1 MSNKGL
7 HKDIEN
13 WAVLLGGGMSL
24 LVICNIV
31 LLVVV
36 CLLISGC
43 GTSRK
48 VERTQER
55 QMRAE
60 IGMVEDE
67 ILSLRSSDFVDW
79 TGQAGNDGEKISP
92 RTSFGR
98 NDNKGMPGQA
108 GHDGRGDNAVRDTT
122 LVTSDE
128 GPIIM
133 NAVRDEDGNMVATDV
148 LEAASVTA
156 RFRNVAER
164 GGKVNIEFAVTVPQD
179 MMDPQWQLR
188 FYPRMN
194 VLEDTLGLDPI
205 LITGQEY
212 RNEQMRGYRRYEKF
226 LQSIVTDS
234 MEFVNMRLLE
244 IFIERNISALY
255 AFRTDSTF
263 VSDAEFASAFGV
275 TEQDAIEHYTDKL
288 ARSANERRKA
298 RKEERFRHYVKVP
311 IEQGFRLDT
320 VIREI
325 NGDFRYVYSHTL
337 ASRPRL
343 RKVDVVLSGAIYKE
357 DVKIYDIPECEPLTY
372 YISSLSAFVD
382 GTERYMTKVIE
393 RKVSANTACYVEF
406 EHDRYEVDESLGYN
420 RDEIGRIKDNL
431 AALIDHDEFEMD
443 SIVVTASSSPEG
455 TVAYNTRLTQRRSE
469 AVAEYFRRFI
479 DEYRDSMKADEG
491 FVVDMTED
499 PRSEPGMTGEE
510 YPETPVRRSFAYAQD
525 DNGDAQDDSKKDRDG
540 YRIQFIARNDAE
552 NWRMLDV
559 LVAEDTVM
567 GYEDK
572 IAYIN
577 ACELDDLDRREEVLQ
592 KLGCYR
598 HLREKVY
605 PRLRTV
611 KFNFYL
617 HRKDMQKDTVHTT
630 VIDSTYMAGVQAIRD
645 RDYETAVTLLRPY
658 QDYNSAVAFCALDYN
673 ASALAILE
681 RLPKTDKVN
690 YMLAIVYSRL
700 DETEKAVRCYE
711 EACRL
716 NPGFVHRGNLDPEV
730 MMLKDFSTP
739 FGRSK

>member
-1 MSNKGL
+1 MSGKGL

-36 CLLISGC
+36 CLVISGC

-48 VERTQER
+48 VERMQER

-79 TGQAGNDGEKISP
+79 TGRAGNDGEKISP

-122 LVTSDE
+122 LVTSSE

-148 LEAASVTA
+148 IEAASVTA

-164 GGKVNIEFAVTVPQD
+164 GGKVNIEFMVTVPKD

-188 FYPRMN
+188 FYPRMY

-244 IFIERNISALY
+244 IFIERNIPALY

-275 TEQDAIEHYTDKL
+275 TEQQAVEHYTNKL
-288 ARSANERRKA
+288 AKSANECRKA
-298 RKEERFRHYVKVP
+298 RKEERFRQYVKVP

-320 VIREI
+320 VMLEI
-325 NGDFRYVYSHTL
+325 NGDFRYMYSHTL

-343 RKVDVVLSGAIYKE
+343 RKVDVVLSGEIYQE
-357 DVKIYDIPECEPLTY
+357 DVKIYDIPECEPLNY

-420 RDEIGRIKDNL
+420 RDEIGRIKKNL
-431 AALIDHDEFEMD
+431 SALIDNDEFEMD

-479 DEYRDSMKADEG
+479 DEYRDSVRVNEG
-491 FVVDMTED
+491 FVVDMAGD
-499 PRSEPGMTGEE
+499 PRSEPGMTDESGI
-510 YPETPVRRSFAYAQD
+510 R
-525 DNGDAQDDSKKDRDG
+525 
-540 YRIQFIARNDAE
+540 FIARNDAE
-552 NWRMLDV
+552 NWRMLDA
-559 LVAEDTVM
+559 LVAEDNSLSFD
-567 GYEDK
+567 DK

-577 ACELDDLDRREEVLQ
+577 ACELDDLDQREEVLQ

-598 HLREKVY
+598 HLCEKVY

-611 KFNFYL
+611 KFDFYL

-658 QDYNSAVAFCALDYN
+658 QDYNAAVAFCALDYN

-681 RLPKTDKVN
+681 RLHRTDQVN

-700 DETEKAVRCYE
+700 GEIEKAVRCYE
-711 EACRL
+711 EACRQ
-716 NPGFVHRGNLDPEV
+716 NPGFVHRGNLDPEISRLSV
-730 MMLKDFSTP
+730 F
-739 FGRSK
+739 R

>member
-13 WAVLLGGGMSL
+13 WAVLLGGGVSL

-48 VERTQER
+48 VERMQER

-60 IGMVEDE
+60 IGMVEE
-67 ILSLRSSDFVDW
+67 
-79 TGQAGNDGEKISP
+79 
-92 RTSFGR
+92 
-98 NDNKGMPGQA
+98 MPDRV
-108 GHDGRGDNAVRDTT
+108 GHDGGVPVGAGDDGRDTT
-122 LVTSDE
+122 VVME
-128 GPIIM
+128 GGGPIIM

-148 LEAASVTA
+148 IEAASITA

-188 FYPRMN
+188 FYPQMY
-194 VLEDTLGLDPI
+194 VLEDTVGLDPV

-226 LQSIVTDS
+226 LRSIVTDS

-244 IFIERNISALY
+244 IFIERNIPALY

-275 TEQDAIEHYTDKL
+275 TEQQAVEHYTNKL
-288 ARSANERRKA
+288 AKSANERRKA

-325 NGDFRYVYSHTL
+325 NGDFRYVYPHTL

-420 RDEIGRIKDNL
+420 RDEIGRIKKNLSALMDN
-431 AALIDHDEFEMD
+431 DEFEMD

-479 DEYRDSMKADEG
+479 DEYRDSVKADEG
-491 FVVDMTED
+491 FVVDMTGD

-510 YPETPVRRSFAYAQD
+510 YPETPVRRSVAYAQD
-525 DNGDAQDDSKKDRDG
+525 DSKEDRYG
-540 YRIQFIARNDAE
+540 YQIPFIARNDAE
-552 NWRMLDV
+552 NWRMLDA
-559 LVAEDTVM
+559 LVAEDNSLSFD
-567 GYEDK
+567 DK
-572 IAYIN
+572 IAYID
-577 ACELDDLDRREEVLQ
+577 ACEIEDLDTREEVLQ
-592 KLGCYR
+592 NLGCYR

-611 KFNFYL
+611 RFDFYL
-617 HRKDMQKDTVHTT
+617 HRKDMLKDTVHTT
-630 VIDSTYMAGVQAIRD
+630 VIDSTYMAGVQAVRD

-700 DETEKAVRCYE
+700 GETEKAVRCYE
-711 EACRL
+711 EACRM
-716 NPGFVHRGNLDPEV
+716 NPGFVHRGNLDPEISR
-730 MMLKDFSTP
+730 LGDSRS
-739 FGRSK
+739 GRE

>member
-1 MSNKGL
+1 MSDKGL

-13 WAVLLGGGMSL
+13 WAVLLGGGVSL

-48 VERTQER
+48 MERMQER

-60 IGMVEDE
+60 IGMVEEMPD
-67 ILSLRSSDFVDW
+67 RV
-79 TGQAGNDGEKISP
+79 GHDGEKISP

-188 FYPRMN
+188 FYPRMY
-194 VLEDTLGLDPI
+194 VLEDTLGLDPV

-226 LQSIVTDS
+226 LRSIVTDS

-244 IFIERNISALY
+244 IFIERNIPALY

-275 TEQDAIEHYTDKL
+275 TEQQAIEHYTNRL
-288 ARSANERRKA
+288 AKSANERKKA
-298 RKEERFRHYVKVP
+298 RKEERFRQYVKVP
-311 IEQGFRLDT
+311 IEQGFWLDT
-320 VIREI
+320 VMREI
-325 NGDFRYVYSHTL
+325 NGDFRYVYSYTL

-343 RKVDVVLSGAIYKE
+343 RKVDVVLSGEIYQE

-393 RKVSANTACYVEF
+393 RKVSANTACYVGF

-420 RDEIGRIKDNL
+420 RDEIGRIKKNL
-431 AALIDHDEFEMD
+431 SALIDNDEFEMD

-469 AVAEYFRRFI
+469 AVAEYFRRYI
-479 DEYRDSMKADEG
+479 DEYRDSVKADEG
-491 FVVDMTED
+491 FAVDI
-499 PRSEPGMTGEE
+499 TGEE
-510 YPETPVRRSFAYAQD
+510 YPETPVRRSFAY
-525 DNGDAQDDSKKDRDG
+525 AQDDSKKDRDG

-559 LVAEDTVM
+559 LVAEDTAM
-567 GYEDK
+567 SYEDK

-577 ACELDDLDRREEVLQ
+577 ACELDDLDEREEVLQ
-592 KLGCYR
+592 NLGCYR

-611 KFNFYL
+611 KFDFYL

-658 QDYNSAVAFCALDYN
+658 QDYNAAVAFCALDYN

-681 RLPKTDKVN
+681 RLHRTDQVN

-700 DETEKAVRCYE
+700 GEIEKAVRCYE
-711 EACRL
+711 EACRQ
-716 NPGFVHRGNLDPEV
+716 NPGFVHRGNLDPEISRLSV
-730 MMLKDFSTP
+730 F
-739 FGRSK
+739 R

>member
-48 VERTQER
+48 VERIQER

-60 IGMVEDE
+60 IGMVEE
-67 ILSLRSSDFVDW
+67 
-79 TGQAGNDGEKISP
+79 
-92 RTSFGR
+92 
-98 NDNKGMPGQA
+98 MPDRV
-108 GHDGRGDNAVRDTT
+108 GHDGEVPVGAGDDGRDTT
-122 LVTSDE
+122 VVME
-128 GPIIM
+128 GGGPIIM

-188 FYPRMN
+188 FYPQMY

-234 MEFVNMRLLE
+234 MEFVNMKLLE
-244 IFIERNISALY
+244 IFIERNIPALY
-255 AFRTDSTF
+255 AFKTDSTF

-275 TEQDAIEHYTDKL
+275 TEQQAIEHYTNRL
-288 ARSANERRKA
+288 AKSANERRKA
-298 RKEERFRHYVKVP
+298 RKEERFRQYVKVP

-320 VIREI
+320 VMREI

-420 RDEIGRIKDNL
+420 RDEIGRIKKNL
-431 AALIDHDEFEMD
+431 SALIDNDEFEMD

-479 DEYRDSMKADEG
+479 DEYRDSVRVDEG
-491 FVVDMTED
+491 FVVDMTGD
-499 PRSEPGMTGEE
+499 PRSVPGMTGEE

-525 DNGDAQDDSKKDRDG
+525 DNRE
-540 YRIQFIARNDAE
+540 RIQFIARNDAE

-567 GYEDK
+567 SYEDK

-577 ACELDDLDRREEVLQ
+577 ACELDDLDQREEVLQ

-611 KFNFYL
+611 KFDFYL

-658 QDYNSAVAFCALDYN
+658 QDYNAAVAFCALDYN

-681 RLPKTDKVN
+681 RLHRTDQVN

-700 DETEKAVRCYE
+700 GEIEKAVRCYE
-711 EACRL
+711 EACRQNL
-716 NPGFVHRGNLDPEV
+716 GFVHRGNLDPEISRLSV
-730 MMLKDFSTP
+730 F
-739 FGRSK
+739 R

>member
-1 MSNKGL
+1 MKSSNT

-13 WAVLLGGGMSL
+13 WAVLLGGGVSL
-24 LVICNIV
+24 LVICNVV

-48 VERTQER
+48 VERMQER

-60 IGMVEDE
+60 IGMVEEMPD
-67 ILSLRSSDFVDW
+67 RV
-79 TGQAGNDGEKISP
+79 GNDGEEISP

-108 GHDGRGDNAVRDTT
+108 GHDGRGDNAVRDTA

-188 FYPRMN
+188 FYPRMY

-244 IFIERNISALY
+244 IFIERNIPALY

-275 TEQDAIEHYTDKL
+275 TEQQAIEHYTNRL
-288 ARSANERRKA
+288 AKSANERRKA
-298 RKEERFRHYVKVP
+298 RKEERFRQYVKVP

-320 VIREI
+320 VMREI

-343 RKVDVVLSGAIYKE
+343 RKVDVVLSGEIYQE
-357 DVKIYDIPECEPLTY
+357 DVKIYDIPKCEPLTY

-382 GTERYMTKVIE
+382 RTERYMTKVIE

-420 RDEIGRIKDNL
+420 RDEIGRIKKNL
-431 AALIDHDEFEMD
+431 SALIDNDEFEMD

-479 DEYRDSMKADEG
+479 DEYRDSVKVDEG
-491 FVVDMTED
+491 FVVDMTGD
-499 PRSEPGMTGEE
+499 PRSEPGMTGEGI
-510 YPETPVRRSFAYAQD
+510 R
-525 DNGDAQDDSKKDRDG
+525 
-540 YRIQFIARNDAE
+540 FIARNDAE

-567 GYEDK
+567 SYEDK

-577 ACELDDLDRREEVLQ
+577 ACELDDLDQREEVLQ

-617 HRKDMQKDTVHTT
+617 HRKDMLKDTVHTT

-658 QDYNSAVAFCALDYN
+658 QDYNAAVAFCALDYN

-681 RLPKTDKVN
+681 RLHRTDQVN

-700 DETEKAVRCYE
+700 GEIEKAVRCYE
-711 EACRL
+711 EACRQ
-716 NPGFVHRGNLDPEV
+716 NPGFVHRGNLDPEISRLSV
-730 MMLKDFSTP
+730 F
-739 FGRSK
+739 R

>member
-7 HKDIEN
+7 HRDIEN
-13 WAVLLGGGMSL
+13 WAVLLGGGVSL
-24 LVICNIV
+24 LVICNVV

-48 VERTQER
+48 VERMQQR
-55 QMRAE
+55 LMRAE

-67 ILSLRSSDFVDW
+67 IAGR
-79 TGQAGNDGEKISP
+79 AGNDGRSP
-92 RTSFGR
+92 VG
-98 NDNKGMPGQA
+98 A
-108 GHDGRGDNAVRDTT
+108 GDDGRDTT
-122 LVTSDE
+122 VVME
-128 GPIIM
+128 GGGPIIM

-188 FYPRMN
+188 FYPQMY
-194 VLEDTLGLDPI
+194 VLEDTVGLDPI

-226 LQSIVTDS
+226 LRSIVTDS
-234 MEFVNMRLLE
+234 MEFVNLRLLE
-244 IFIERNISALY
+244 IFIERNIPALY

-275 TEQDAIEHYTDKL
+275 TEQQAVEHYTNKL
-288 ARSANERRKA
+288 AKSANERRKA

-311 IEQGFRLDT
+311 LEQGFRLDT

-420 RDEIGRIKDNL
+420 RDEIGMIKKNL
-431 AALIDHDEFEMD
+431 SALIDNDEFEMD

-469 AVAEYFRRFI
+469 AVAEYFRMFI
-479 DEYRDSMKADEG
+479 DEYRDSVKADEG
-491 FVVDMTED
+491 FAVDMTGD

-510 YPETPVRRSFAYAQD
+510 YPETPVRRSFAY
-525 DNGDAQDDSKKDRDG
+525 AQDDSKKDRDG

-567 GYEDK
+567 SYEDK

-577 ACELDDLDRREEVLQ
+577 ACELDDLDEREEVLQ

-658 QDYNSAVAFCALDYN
+658 QDYNAAVAFCALDYN

-681 RLPKTDKVN
+681 RLHRTDQVN

-700 DETEKAVRCYE
+700 GETEKAVICYE
-711 EACRL
+711 EACRQ
-716 NPGFVHRGNLDPEV
+716 NPGFVHRGNLDPEISRLSV
-730 MMLKDFSTP
+730 F
-739 FGRSK
+739 R

>member
-1 MSNKGL
+1 MSDKGL

-24 LVICNIV
+24 LVICNVV

-48 VERTQER
+48 VERMQER
-55 QMRAE
+55 QMKAE
-60 IGMVEDE
+60 IGMVE
-67 ILSLRSSDFVDW
+67 
-79 TGQAGNDGEKISP
+79 
-92 RTSFGR
+92 
-98 NDNKGMPGQA
+98 MPGQA

-122 LVTSDE
+122 LDTSDE

-133 NAVRDEDGNMVATDV
+133 NAVRDEDGNMVVTDV

-188 FYPRMN
+188 FYPRMY

-244 IFIERNISALY
+244 IFIERNIPALY

-275 TEQDAIEHYTDKL
+275 TEQQAIEHYTNRL
-288 ARSANERRKA
+288 AKSANERRKA
-298 RKEERFRHYVKVP
+298 RKEERFRQYVKVP

-320 VIREI
+320 VMREI

-343 RKVDVVLSGAIYKE
+343 RKVDVVLSGAIYQE

-382 GTERYMTKVIE
+382 GTERYITKVI
-393 RKVSANTACYVEF
+393 R
-406 EHDRYEVDESLGYN
+406 HL
-420 RDEIGRIKDNL
+420 L
-431 AALIDHDEFEMD
+431 
-443 SIVVTASSSPEG
+443 SITF
-455 TVAYNTRLTQRRSE
+455 YHICQ
-469 AVAEYFRRFI
+469 
-479 DEYRDSMKADEG
+479 M
-491 FVVDMTED
+491 FV
-499 PRSEPGMTGEE
+499 
-510 YPETPVRRSFAYAQD
+510 
-525 DNGDAQDDSKKDRDG
+525 
-540 YRIQFIARNDAE
+540 RIQY
-552 NWRMLDV
+552 LSV
-559 LVAEDTVM
+559 LLCSRSQLWGQGIGEDS
-567 GYEDK
+567 
-572 IAYIN
+572 
-577 ACELDDLDRREEVLQ
+577 C
-592 KLGCYR
+592 
-598 HLREKVY
+598 
-605 PRLRTV
+605 
-611 KFNFYL
+611 
-617 HRKDMQKDTVHTT
+617 
-630 VIDSTYMAGVQAIRD
+630 STS
-645 RDYETAVTLLRPY
+645 L
-658 QDYNSAVAFCALDYN
+658 
-673 ASALAILE
+673 
-681 RLPKTDKVN
+681 
-690 YMLAIVYSRL
+690 
-700 DETEKAVRCYE
+700 
-711 EACRL
+711 
-716 NPGFVHRGNLDPEV
+716 
-730 MMLKDFSTP
+730 
-739 FGRSK
+739 

>member
-13 WAVLLGGGMSL
+13 WAVLLGGGVSL

-48 VERTQER
+48 VERMQER

-60 IGMVEDE
+60 IGMVEE
-67 ILSLRSSDFVDW
+67 
-79 TGQAGNDGEKISP
+79 
-92 RTSFGR
+92 
-98 NDNKGMPGQA
+98 MPDRV
-108 GHDGRGDNAVRDTT
+108 GHDGWSPVGAGDDGRDTT
-122 LVTSDE
+122 VVME
-128 GPIIM
+128 GGGPIIM
-133 NAVRDEDGNMVATDV
+133 NAVRDADGNMVATDV
-148 LEAASVTA
+148 IEAASITA

-188 FYPRMN
+188 FYPRMY
-194 VLEDTLGLDPI
+194 VLEDTLGLYPI

-244 IFIERNISALY
+244 IFIERNIPALY

-275 TEQDAIEHYTDKL
+275 TEQQAIEHYTNRL
-288 ARSANERRKA
+288 AKSANERRKA

-357 DVKIYDIPECEPLTY
+357 DVKIYDIPECESLTY

-420 RDEIGRIKDNL
+420 RDEIGRIKKNL
-431 AALIDHDEFEMD
+431 SALIDNDEFEMD

-479 DEYRDSMKADEG
+479 DEYRDPVKADVG
-491 FVVDMTED
+491 FAVDMTGD
-499 PRSEPGMTGEE
+499 PRSVPGMTGEE

-525 DNGDAQDDSKKDRDG
+525 DNRE
-540 YRIQFIARNDAE
+540 RIQFIARNDAE

-567 GYEDK
+567 SYEDK

-577 ACELDDLDRREEVLQ
+577 ACEVDDLDQREEVLQ

-645 RDYETAVTLLRPY
+645 REYETAVTLLRPY
-658 QDYNSAVAFCALDYN
+658 QDYNAAVAFCALDYN

-700 DETEKAVRCYE
+700 GETEMAVRYYE

-716 NPGFVHRGNLDPEV
+716 NPGFVHRGNLDPEISRLSV
-730 MMLKDFSTP
+730 F
-739 FGRSK
+739 R

>member
-1 MSNKGL
+1 MSTKGL

-13 WAVLLGGGMSL
+13 WTVLFGGGMSL

-36 CLLISGC
+36 CLMISGC

-48 VERTQER
+48 VERMQER

-60 IGMVEDE
+60 IGMVEEMPD
-67 ILSLRSSDFVDW
+67 RV
-79 TGQAGNDGEKISP
+79 GNDGRSLV
-92 RTSFGR
+92 G
-98 NDNKGMPGQA
+98 A
-108 GHDGRGDNAVRDTT
+108 GDDGRYTT
-122 LVTSDE
+122 VVMEAE

-188 FYPRMN
+188 FYPRMY

-244 IFIERNISALY
+244 IFIERNIPALY

-275 TEQDAIEHYTDKL
+275 TEQQAIEHYTNRL
-288 ARSANERRKA
+288 AKSANERRKA
-298 RKEERFRHYVKVP
+298 RKEERFRQYVKVP

-320 VIREI
+320 VMREI
-325 NGDFRYVYSHTL
+325 NGDFRYVYSYTL

-420 RDEIGRIKDNL
+420 RDEIGRIKKNL
-431 AALIDHDEFEMD
+431 SALIDNDEFEMD

-479 DEYRDSMKADEG
+479 DEYRDSVRVNEG
-491 FVVDMTED
+491 FVVDMTGD

-510 YPETPVRRSFAYAQD
+510 YPETPVRRSFAFAQD
-525 DNGDAQDDSKKDRDG
+525 DNGDAQDDSKEDRYG
-540 YRIQFIARNDAE
+540 YQIPFIARNDAE

-567 GYEDK
+567 SYEEK

-577 ACELDDLDRREEVLQ
+577 SCEVADLDVREEVLQ
-592 KLGCYR
+592 NLGCYR

-611 KFNFYL
+611 KFDFYL

-658 QDYNSAVAFCALDYN
+658 QDYNAAVAFCALDYN

-681 RLPKTDKVN
+681 RLHRTDQVN

-700 DETEKAVRCYE
+700 GEIEKAVRCYD
-711 EACRL
+711 EACRQ
-716 NPGFVHRGNLDPEV
+716 NPGFVHRGNLDPEISRLSV
-730 MMLKDFSTP
+730 F
-739 FGRSK
+739 R

>member
-48 VERTQER
+48 VERMQER

-60 IGMVEDE
+60 IGMVEE
-67 ILSLRSSDFVDW
+67 
-79 TGQAGNDGEKISP
+79 
-92 RTSFGR
+92 
-98 NDNKGMPGQA
+98 MPDRV
-108 GHDGRGDNAVRDTT
+108 GHDGWSPVGAGDDGRDTT
-122 LVTSDE
+122 VVME
-128 GPIIM
+128 GGGPIIM
-133 NAVRDEDGNMVATDV
+133 NAVRDENGNMVATDV
-148 LEAASVTA
+148 IEAASITA

-188 FYPRMN
+188 FYPQMY
-194 VLEDTLGLDPI
+194 VLEDTVGLDPV

-212 RNEQMRGYRRYEKF
+212 RNEQMCGYRRYEKF
-226 LQSIVTDS
+226 LRSIVTDS
-234 MEFVNMRLLE
+234 MEFVNLRLLE
-244 IFIERNISALY
+244 IFIERNMPALY

-275 TEQDAIEHYTDKL
+275 TEQQAVEHYTNKL
-288 ARSANERRKA
+288 AKSANERRKA

-420 RDEIGRIKDNL
+420 RDEIGRIKKNLSALMDN
-431 AALIDHDEFEMD
+431 DEFEMD

-469 AVAEYFRRFI
+469 AVAEYFRMFI
-479 DEYRDSMKADEG
+479 DEYRDSVKADEG
-491 FVVDMTED
+491 FAVDMTGD
-499 PRSEPGMTGEE
+499 SRSEPGMTGEGI
-510 YPETPVRRSFAYAQD
+510 R
-525 DNGDAQDDSKKDRDG
+525 
-540 YRIQFIARNDAE
+540 FIARNDAE

-567 GYEDK
+567 SYEDK

-577 ACELDDLDRREEVLQ
+577 ACELDDLDQREEVLQ

-611 KFNFYL
+611 KFDFYL

-700 DETEKAVRCYE
+700 GEIEKAARCYE
-711 EACRL
+711 EACRQ
-716 NPGFVHRGNLDPEV
+716 NPGFVHRGNLDPEISRLSV
-730 MMLKDFSTP
+730 F
-739 FGRSK
+739 R

>member
-1 MSNKGL
+1 MSDKGL

-31 LLVVV
+31 LLMVV

-48 VERTQER
+48 VERMQER

-60 IGMVEDE
+60 IGMVEMPD
-67 ILSLRSSDFVDW
+67 RV
-79 TGQAGNDGEKISP
+79 GHDGEV
-92 RTSFGR
+92 
-98 NDNKGMPGQA
+98 
-108 GHDGRGDNAVRDTT
+108 GHDGRFSVGAGDDRRDTT
-122 LVTSDE
+122 VVME
-128 GPIIM
+128 GGGPIIM

-148 LEAASVTA
+148 IKAASVTA

-164 GGKVNIEFAVTVPQD
+164 GGKVNIEFMVTVPKD

-188 FYPRMN
+188 FYPRMY
-194 VLEDTLGLDPI
+194 VLEDTLGLDSV

-234 MEFVNMRLLE
+234 MEFVNLRLLE
-244 IFIERNISALY
+244 IFIERNIPDLY

-263 VSDAEFASAFGV
+263 VTDAEFASTYGV
-275 TEQDAIEHYTDKL
+275 TEQEAIEHYTNKL

-298 RKEERFRHYVKVP
+298 RKDTKFRQYVSVP
-311 IEQGFRLDT
+311 IEEKGIRLDT

-325 NGDFRYVYSHTL
+325 NGDFRYVYSYTL
-337 ASRPRL
+337 ASRPHM

-382 GTERYMTKVIE
+382 GTKRYMTKVIE
-393 RKVSANTACYVEF
+393 RKVYANTACYVEF
-406 EHDRYEVDESLGYN
+406 EHDSFVVDETLGYN
-420 RDEIGRIKDNL
+420 RDEIGRIKGNL
-431 AALIDHDEFEMD
+431 AALIDNDEFAMD
-443 SIVVTASSSPEG
+443 SIIVTASSSPEG
-455 TVAYNTRLTQRRSE
+455 TVAYNTRLSQRRSE

-479 DEYRDSMKADEG
+479 DEYRDSVRVNEG
-491 FVVDMTED
+491 FVVDMTGD
-499 PRSEPGMTGEE
+499 PRSEPGMTGE
-510 YPETPVRRSFAYAQD
+510 
-525 DNGDAQDDSKKDRDG
+525 
-540 YRIQFIARNDAE
+540 RIRFVARNDAE

-567 GYEDK
+567 SYEEK
-572 IAYIN
+572 ISYIN
-577 ACELDDLDRREEVLQ
+577 ACEVADLDVREEVLQ
-592 KLGCYR
+592 NLGCYR

-611 KFNFYL
+611 KFDFYL

-630 VIDSTYMAGVQAIRD
+630 VIDSTYMAGVQAVRD

-700 DETEKAVRCYE
+700 GETEMAVRYYE

-716 NPGFVHRGNLDPEV
+716 NPGFVHRGNLDPEISRLSV
-730 MMLKDFSTP
+730 F
-739 FGRSK
+739 R

>member
-1 MSNKGL
+1 MINKDTN
-7 HKDIEN
+7 KEIEAL
-13 WAVLLGGGMSL
+13 AVLFGGGISL
-24 LVICNIV
+24 LAICNVVLMVIV
-31 LLVVV
+31 CVLMSS
-36 CLLISGC
+36 CS
-43 GTSRK
+43 SARK
-48 VERTQER
+48 VERIQAR
-55 QMRAE
+55 QIRAE
-60 IGMVEDE
+60 IGMVEE
-67 ILSLRSSDFVDW
+67 
-79 TGQAGNDGEKISP
+79 
-92 RTSFGR
+92 
-98 NDNKGMPGQA
+98 MPGQA
-108 GHDGRGDNAVRDTT
+108 GQDGRDTT
-122 LVTSDE
+122 VVMEAE

-156 RFRNVAER
+156 RFRNIAER
-164 GGKVNIEFAVTVPQD
+164 GGKVNIEFVVTVPQD

-188 FYPRMN
+188 FYPQMY
-194 VLEDTLGLDPI
+194 VLEDTVRLDPI

-244 IFIERNISALY
+244 IFIVRNIPALY

-275 TEQDAIEHYTDKL
+275 TEQQAIEHYTNRL
-288 ARSANERRKA
+288 AKSANERRMA
-298 RKEERFRHYVKVP
+298 RKEERFRQYVKVP

-320 VIREI
+320 VMREI

-337 ASRPRL
+337 ATRPRL

-357 DVKIYDIPECEPLTY
+357 DAKIYDIPKCEPLTY

-420 RDEIGRIKDNL
+420 RDEIGMIKKNL
-431 AALIDHDEFEMD
+431 SALIDNDEFEMD

-469 AVAEYFRRFI
+469 AVAEYFRMFI
-479 DEYRDSMKADEG
+479 DEYRDSVKADEG
-491 FVVDMTED
+491 FAVDMTGD
-499 PRSEPGMTGEE
+499 PRSVPGMTGEGI
-510 YPETPVRRSFAYAQD
+510 R
-525 DNGDAQDDSKKDRDG
+525 
-540 YRIQFIARNDAE
+540 FIARNDAE
-552 NWRMLDV
+552 NWRMLDG

-567 GYEDK
+567 SYEDK

-577 ACELDDLDRREEVLQ
+577 ACELDDLDQREDVLQ

-611 KFNFYL
+611 KFGFYL
-617 HRKDMQKDTVHTT
+617 HRKDMLKDTVHTT

-658 QDYNSAVAFCALDYN
+658 QDYNAAVAFCALDYN

-681 RLPKTDKVN
+681 RLHRTDQVN

-700 DETEKAVRCYE
+700 SEIEKAARCYD
-711 EACRL
+711 EACRQ
-716 NPGFVHRGNLDPEV
+716 NPGFVHRGNLDPEISRLSV
-730 MMLKDFSTP
+730 F
-739 FGRSK
+739 R

>member
-1 MSNKGL
+1 MSDKGL

-13 WAVLLGGGMSL
+13 WAVLLGGGVSL

-48 VERTQER
+48 VERMQER

-60 IGMVEDE
+60 IGMVEEMPDRVGHDGEVGNDGRSSVGAGDDE
-67 ILSLRSSDFVDW
+67 IAGR
-79 TGQAGNDGEKISP
+79 AGND
-92 RTSFGR
+92 
-98 NDNKGMPGQA
+98 D
-108 GHDGRGDNAVRDTT
+108 RDTI

-188 FYPRMN
+188 FYPQMY
-194 VLEDTLGLDPI
+194 VLEDTLGLDPV

-226 LQSIVTDS
+226 LQSIGTDS

-244 IFIERNISALY
+244 IFIERNIPALY

-275 TEQDAIEHYTDKL
+275 TEQQAIEHYTNRL
-288 ARSANERRKA
+288 AKSANERRKA
-298 RKEERFRHYVKVP
+298 RKEERFRQYVKVP

-320 VIREI
+320 VMREI

-343 RKVDVVLSGAIYKE
+343 RKVDVVLSGEIYQE

-420 RDEIGRIKDNL
+420 RDEIGRIKKNL
-431 AALIDHDEFEMD
+431 SALIDNDEFEMD

-479 DEYRDSMKADEG
+479 DEYRDSVKADEG
-491 FVVDMTED
+491 FAVDMTGD

-510 YPETPVRRSFAYAQD
+510 YAETPVRRSFAYAK
-525 DNGDAQDDSKKDRDG
+525 DDSRE
-540 YRIQFIARNDAE
+540 RIQFIARNDAE

-559 LVAEDTVM
+559 LVAEDIVM
-567 GYEDK
+567 SYEDK

-577 ACELDDLDRREEVLQ
+577 ACEVDDLDQREEVLQ

-617 HRKDMQKDTVHTT
+617 HRKDMLKDTVHTT

-658 QDYNSAVAFCALDYN
+658 QDYNAAVAFCALDYN

-681 RLPKTDKVN
+681 RLHRTDQVN

-700 DETEKAVRCYE
+700 GEIEKAVRCYD

-716 NPGFVHRGNLDPEV
+716 NPGFVHRGNLDPEISR
-730 MMLKDFSTP
+730 LGDS
-739 FGRSK
+739 RSSRE

>member
-1 MSNKGL
+1 MSGKGL

-36 CLLISGC
+36 CLVISGC

-48 VERTQER
+48 VERMQER

-67 ILSLRSSDFVDW
+67 IAGQTGNNGRSPV
-79 TGQAGNDGEKISP
+79 GAGDDG
-92 RTSFGR
+92 
-98 NDNKGMPGQA
+98 
-108 GHDGRGDNAVRDTT
+108 RDTT
-122 LVTSDE
+122 VVMEAE

-164 GGKVNIEFAVTVPQD
+164 GGKVNIEFMVTVPKD

-188 FYPRMN
+188 FYPRMY

-244 IFIERNISALY
+244 IFIERNIPALY

-275 TEQDAIEHYTDKL
+275 TEQQAVEHYTNKL
-288 ARSANERRKA
+288 AKSANECRKA
-298 RKEERFRHYVKVP
+298 RKEERFRQYVKVP

-420 RDEIGRIKDNL
+420 RDEIGRIKKNL
-431 AALIDHDEFEMD
+431 SALIDNDEFEMD

-479 DEYRDSMKADEG
+479 DEYRDSVRVNEG
-491 FVVDMTED
+491 FVVDMAGD
-499 PRSEPGMTGEE
+499 PRSEPGMTDESGI
-510 YPETPVRRSFAYAQD
+510 R
-525 DNGDAQDDSKKDRDG
+525 
-540 YRIQFIARNDAE
+540 FIARNDAE
-552 NWRMLDV
+552 NWRMLDA
-559 LVAEDTVM
+559 LVAEDNSLSFD
-567 GYEDK
+567 DK

-577 ACELDDLDRREEVLQ
+577 ACELDDLDQREEVLQ

-611 KFNFYL
+611 KFDFYL
-617 HRKDMQKDTVHTT
+617 HRKYMQKDTVHTT

-658 QDYNSAVAFCALDYN
+658 QDYNAAVAFCALDYN

-681 RLPKTDKVN
+681 RLHRTDQVN

-700 DETEKAVRCYE
+700 GEIEKAVRCYE
-711 EACRL
+711 EACRQ
-716 NPGFVHRGNLDPEV
+716 NPGFVHRGNLDPEISRLSV
-730 MMLKDFSTP
+730 F
-739 FGRSK
+739 R

>member
-1 MSNKGL
+1 MQK
-7 HKDIEN
+7 
-13 WAVLLGGGMSL
+13 
-24 LVICNIV
+24 
-31 LLVVV
+31 
-36 CLLISGC
+36 
-43 GTSRK
+43 
-48 VERTQER
+48 R

-60 IGMVEDE
+60 IGMVEEMPDRVGHDGE
-67 ILSLRSSDFVDW
+67 V
-79 TGQAGNDGEKISP
+79 GNDGRSP
-92 RTSFGR
+92 VG
-98 NDNKGMPGQA
+98 A
-108 GHDGRGDNAVRDTT
+108 GDDGRDTT
-122 LVTSDE
+122 VVMEAE

-133 NAVRDEDGNMVATDV
+133 NAVRDEDGNMVVTDV

-188 FYPRMN
+188 FYPRMY
-194 VLEDTLGLDPI
+194 VLVDTLGLDSM

-234 MEFVNMRLLE
+234 MEFVNLRLLE
-244 IFIERNISALY
+244 IFIERNIPDLY

-263 VSDAEFASAFGV
+263 VSDAEFASAYGV
-275 TEQDAIEHYTDKL
+275 TEQEAIEHYTNKF

-298 RKEERFRHYVKVP
+298 RKDTKFRQYVSVP
-311 IEQGFRLDT
+311 IEENGIHLDT

-325 NGDFRYVYSHTL
+325 NGDFRYVYSYTL
-337 ASRPRL
+337 ASRPHL

-393 RKVSANTACYVEF
+393 RKVYANTACYVEF
-406 EHDRYEVDESLGYN
+406 EHDSFVVDEALGYN
-420 RDEIGRIKDNL
+420 RDEIGRIKGNL
-431 AALIDHDEFEMD
+431 AALIDSDEFAMD
-443 SIVVTASSSPEG
+443 SIIVTASSSPEG
-455 TVAYNTRLTQRRSE
+455 TVAYNTRLTQKRSE

-479 DEYRDSMKADEG
+479 DEYRDLVRVNEG
-491 FVVDMTED
+491 FVVDMTGGMPDQAGHDIKEEI
-499 PRSEPGMTGEE
+499 PRLT
-510 YPETPVRRSFAYAQD
+510 SFARPSTKSLEHLRKND
-525 DNGDAQDDSKKDRDG
+525 ISDG
-540 YRIQFIARNDAE
+540 SSDIRFVARNDAE

-567 GYEDK
+567 SYEDK

-577 ACELDDLDRREEVLQ
+577 ACEVADLDEREEVLQ

-598 HLREKVY
+598 HLREKAY

-611 KFNFYL
+611 KFDFYL

-658 QDYNSAVAFCALDYN
+658 QDYNAAVAFCALDYN

-681 RLPKTDKVN
+681 RLHRTDQVN

-700 DETEKAVRCYE
+700 GEIKKAVRCYE
-711 EACRL
+711 EACRQ
-716 NPGFVHRGNLDPEV
+716 NPGFVHRGNLDPEISRLSV
-730 MMLKDFSTP
+730 F
-739 FGRSK
+739 R

>member
-1 MSNKGL
+1 MSDKGL

-13 WAVLLGGGMSL
+13 WAVLLGGGMLL

-31 LLVVV
+31 LLMVV

-48 VERTQER
+48 VERMQER

-60 IGMVEDE
+60 IGMVEMPD
-67 ILSLRSSDFVDW
+67 RV
-79 TGQAGNDGEKISP
+79 GHDGEV
-92 RTSFGR
+92 
-98 NDNKGMPGQA
+98 
-108 GHDGRGDNAVRDTT
+108 GHDGRFPVGAGDDRRDTT
-122 LVTSDE
+122 VVME
-128 GPIIM
+128 GGGPIIM

-148 LEAASVTA
+148 IKAASVTA

-164 GGKVNIEFAVTVPQD
+164 GGKVNIEFMVTVPKD

-188 FYPRMN
+188 FYPRMY
-194 VLEDTLGLDPI
+194 VLEDTLGLDSV

-234 MEFVNMRLLE
+234 MEFVNLRLLE
-244 IFIERNISALY
+244 IFIERNIPDLY

-263 VSDAEFASAFGV
+263 VTDAEFASTYGV
-275 TEQDAIEHYTDKL
+275 TEQEAIEHYTNKL

-298 RKEERFRHYVKVP
+298 RKDTKFRQYVSVP
-311 IEQGFRLDT
+311 IEEKGIRLDT

-325 NGDFRYVYSHTL
+325 NGDFRYVYSYTL
-337 ASRPRL
+337 ASRPHM

-382 GTERYMTKVIE
+382 GTKRYMTKVIE
-393 RKVSANTACYVEF
+393 RKVYANTACYVEF
-406 EHDRYEVDESLGYN
+406 EHDSFVVDETLGYN
-420 RDEIGRIKDNL
+420 RDEIGRIKGNL
-431 AALIDHDEFEMD
+431 AALIDNDEFAMD
-443 SIVVTASSSPEG
+443 SIIVTASSSPEG
-455 TVAYNTRLTQRRSE
+455 TVAYNTRLSQRRSE

-479 DEYRDSMKADEG
+479 DEYRDSVRVNEG
-491 FVVDMTED
+491 FVVDMTGD
-499 PRSEPGMTGEE
+499 PRSEPGMTGEGI
-510 YPETPVRRSFAYAQD
+510 R
-525 DNGDAQDDSKKDRDG
+525 
-540 YRIQFIARNDAE
+540 FIARNDAE

-567 GYEDK
+567 SYEEK
-572 IAYIN
+572 ISYIN
-577 ACELDDLDRREEVLQ
+577 ACEVADLDVREEVLQ
-592 KLGCYR
+592 NLGCYR

-611 KFNFYL
+611 KFDFYL

-630 VIDSTYMAGVQAIRD
+630 VIDSTYMAGVQAVRD

-700 DETEKAVRCYE
+700 GETEMAVRYYE

-716 NPGFVHRGNLDPEV
+716 NPGFVHRGNLDPEISRLSV
-730 MMLKDFSTP
+730 F
-739 FGRSK
+739 R

>member
-48 VERTQER
+48 VERMQER

-60 IGMVEDE
+60 IGMVEEMPDRVGHDGE
-67 ILSLRSSDFVDW
+67 V
-79 TGQAGNDGEKISP
+79 GNDGRSP
-92 RTSFGR
+92 VG
-98 NDNKGMPGQA
+98 A
-108 GHDGRGDNAVRDTT
+108 GDDGRDTT
-122 LVTSDE
+122 VVMEAE

-188 FYPRMN
+188 FYPRMY

-234 MEFVNMRLLE
+234 MEFVNMKLLE
-244 IFIERNISALY
+244 IFIERNIPALY

-263 VSDAEFASAFGV
+263 VSDAEFTSAFGV
-275 TEQDAIEHYTDKL
+275 TEQQAIEHYTNRL
-288 ARSANERRKA
+288 AKSANERRKA
-298 RKEERFRHYVKVP
+298 RKGERFRQYVKVP

-320 VIREI
+320 VMREI

-343 RKVDVVLSGAIYKE
+343 RKVDVVLSGAIYQE

-420 RDEIGRIKDNL
+420 RDEIGRIKKNL
-431 AALIDHDEFEMD
+431 SSLIDNDEFEMD
-443 SIVVTASSSPEG
+443 SILVTASSSPEG

-469 AVAEYFRRFI
+469 AVAEYFRMFI
-479 DEYRDSMKADEG
+479 DEYRDSVKADVG
-491 FVVDMTED
+491 FAVDMTED

-525 DNGDAQDDSKKDRDG
+525 DNGDAQDDNRE
-540 YRIQFIARNDAE
+540 RIQFIARNDAE
-552 NWRMLDV
+552 NWMMLDA
-559 LVAEDTVM
+559 LVAKDTVM
-567 GYEDK
+567 SYEDK

-611 KFNFYL
+611 RFDFYL

-658 QDYNSAVAFCALDYN
+658 QDYNAAVAFCALDYN

-681 RLPKTDKVN
+681 RLHRTDQVN

-700 DETEKAVRCYE
+700 GEIEKAARCYE
-711 EACRL
+711 EACRQ
-716 NPGFVHRGNLDPEV
+716 NPGFVHRGNLDPEISFAIAQAT
-730 MMLKDFSTP
+730 KADNSTP

>member
-1 MSNKGL
+1 MSKNL

-13 WAVLLGGGMSL
+13 WAVLLGGGVSL
-24 LVICNIV
+24 LVICNVV

-48 VERTQER
+48 VERMQER

-60 IGMVEDE
+60 IGMVEEMPDRVGHDGE
-67 ILSLRSSDFVDW
+67 V
-79 TGQAGNDGEKISP
+79 GNDGRS
-92 RTSFGR
+92 SVG
-98 NDNKGMPGQA
+98 A
-108 GHDGRGDNAVRDTT
+108 GDDVRDTT
-122 LVTSDE
+122 VVMEAE

-188 FYPRMN
+188 FYPRMY

-244 IFIERNISALY
+244 IFIERNIHALY

-275 TEQDAIEHYTDKL
+275 TEQQAIGHYTNRL
-288 ARSANERRKA
+288 AKSANERRKA
-298 RKEERFRHYVKVP
+298 RKEERFRQYVKVP

-320 VIREI
+320 VMREI

-343 RKVDVVLSGAIYKE
+343 RKVDVVLSGAIYQE

-382 GTERYMTKVIE
+382 GNERYMTKVIE

-420 RDEIGRIKDNL
+420 RDEIGRIKKNL
-431 AALIDHDEFEMD
+431 SALIDNDEFEMD

-479 DEYRDSMKADEG
+479 DEYRDSVKADEG
-491 FVVDMTED
+491 FAVDMTGD
-499 PRSEPGMTGEE
+499 SRSEPGMTGEE

-525 DNGDAQDDSKKDRDG
+525 DIKKGRDG

-567 GYEDK
+567 SYEDK

-577 ACELDDLDRREEVLQ
+577 ACELDDLDQREDVLQ

-611 KFNFYL
+611 KFDFYL

-658 QDYNSAVAFCALDYN
+658 QDYNAAVAFCALDYN

-681 RLPKTDKVN
+681 RLHRTDQVN

-700 DETEKAVRCYE
+700 GEIEKAVRCYE
-711 EACRL
+711 EACRM
-716 NPGFVHRGNLDPEV
+716 NPGFVHRGNLDPEISRLSV
-730 MMLKDFSTP
+730 F
-739 FGRSK
+739 R

>member
-1 MSNKGL
+1 MSDKGL

-13 WAVLLGGGMSL
+13 WAVLLGGGVSL

-48 VERTQER
+48 VERMQER

-60 IGMVEDE
+60 IGMVEE
-67 ILSLRSSDFVDW
+67 
-79 TGQAGNDGEKISP
+79 
-92 RTSFGR
+92 
-98 NDNKGMPGQA
+98 MPDRV

-164 GGKVNIEFAVTVPQD
+164 GGKVNIEFALTVPQD

-188 FYPRMN
+188 FYPRMY
-194 VLEDTLGLDPI
+194 VLEETLGLDPI

-244 IFIERNISALY
+244 IFIERNIPALY

-275 TEQDAIEHYTDKL
+275 TEQQAIEHYTNRL
-288 ARSANERRKA
+288 AKSANERRKS

-320 VIREI
+320 VMREI
-325 NGDFRYVYSHTL
+325 NGDFRYVYSHIL

-343 RKVDVVLSGAIYKE
+343 RKVDVVLSGEIYQE

-420 RDEIGRIKDNL
+420 RDEIGRIKKNL
-431 AALIDHDEFEMD
+431 SSLIDNDEFEMD

-479 DEYRDSMKADEG
+479 DEYRDSVKADEG
-491 FVVDMTED
+491 FAVDMTGD
-499 PRSEPGMTGEE
+499 PRSEPGMTGDE
-510 YPETPVRRSFAYAQD
+510 YPETPVRRSFAY
-525 DNGDAQDDSKKDRDG
+525 AQDDSKKDRDG

-567 GYEDK
+567 SYEDK

-577 ACELDDLDRREEVLQ
+577 ACEVDDLDRREEVLQ

-658 QDYNSAVAFCALDYN
+658 QDYNAAVAFCALDYN

-681 RLPKTDKVN
+681 RLHRTDQVN

-700 DETEKAVRCYE
+700 GEIEKAVRCYE
-711 EACRL
+711 KACRQ
-716 NPGFVHRGNLDPEV
+716 NPGFVHRGNLDPEISR
-730 MMLKDFSTP
+730 LGDSRS
-739 FGRSK
+739 GRE

>member
-48 VERTQER
+48 VERMQER
-55 QMRAE
+55 QIRAE
-60 IGMVEDE
+60 IGMVEEMPDRVGHDGW
-67 ILSLRSSDFVDW
+67 SPV
-79 TGQAGNDGEKISP
+79 GAGND
-92 RTSFGR
+92 R
-98 NDNKGMPGQA
+98 
-108 GHDGRGDNAVRDTT
+108 RDTT
-122 LVTSDE
+122 VVME
-128 GPIIM
+128 GGGPIIM

-148 LEAASVTA
+148 IEAASVTA

-188 FYPRMN
+188 FYPRMY

-205 LITGQEY
+205 MITGQEY

-244 IFIERNISALY
+244 IFIERNIPALY

-275 TEQDAIEHYTDKL
+275 TEQQAIEHYTNRL
-288 ARSANERRKA
+288 AKSANERRKA

-311 IEQGFRLDT
+311 IKQGFRLDT
-320 VIREI
+320 VIHEI

-420 RDEIGRIKDNL
+420 RDEIGRIQKNL
-431 AALIDHDEFEMD
+431 SALIDNDEFEMD

-479 DEYRDSMKADEG
+479 DEYRDSVKADEG
-491 FVVDMTED
+491 FLVDMTGD
-499 PRSEPGMTGEE
+499 PRSVPGMTGEE

-525 DNGDAQDDSKKDRDG
+525 DNME
-540 YRIQFIARNDAE
+540 RIQFIARNDAE

-611 KFNFYL
+611 KFDFYL

-630 VIDSTYMAGVQAIRD
+630 VIDSTYMVGVQAIRD

-658 QDYNSAVAFCALDYN
+658 QDYNAAVAFCALDYN

-681 RLPKTDKVN
+681 RLHRTDQVN

-700 DETEKAVRCYE
+700 GETEKAVRCYE

-716 NPGFVHRGNLDPEV
+716 NPGFVHRGNLDPEISR
-730 MMLKDFSTP
+730 LGDSRS
-739 FGRSK
+739 GRE

>member
-24 LVICNIV
+24 LMICNIV

-48 VERTQER
+48 VERMQER

-60 IGMVEDE
+60 IGMVEEMPDRVGHDGE
-67 ILSLRSSDFVDW
+67 V
-79 TGQAGNDGEKISP
+79 GNDG
-92 RTSFGR
+92 
-98 NDNKGMPGQA
+98 
-108 GHDGRGDNAVRDTT
+108 RDTT
-122 LVTSDE
+122 VVMEAE

-188 FYPRMN
+188 FYPQMY

-244 IFIERNISALY
+244 IFIERNIPALY

-420 RDEIGRIKDNL
+420 RDEIGRIKKNLSALVDN
-431 AALIDHDEFEMD
+431 DEFEMD

-455 TVAYNTRLTQRRSE
+455 TVAYNTSLTQRRSE
-469 AVAEYFRRFI
+469 AVAEYFRMFI
-479 DEYRDSMKADEG
+479 DEYRDLLKADEG
-491 FVVDMTED
+491 FVVDMTGD
-499 PRSEPGMTGEE
+499 PRSEPGMTGE
-510 YPETPVRRSFAYAQD
+510 
-525 DNGDAQDDSKKDRDG
+525 
-540 YRIQFIARNDAE
+540 RILFVARNDAE

-567 GYEDK
+567 SYEEK

-577 ACELDDLDRREEVLQ
+577 ACEVADLDVREEVLQ
-592 KLGCYR
+592 NLGCYR

-611 KFNFYL
+611 KFDFYL

-630 VIDSTYMAGVQAIRD
+630 VIDSTYMTGVQAIRD

-658 QDYNSAVAFCALDYN
+658 RDFNAVVAFCALDYN
-673 ASALAILE
+673 ASALDILE
-681 RLPKTDKVN
+681 NLPKSDQVN

-700 DETEKAVRCYE
+700 GEIEKAVRCYE
-711 EACRL
+711 EACRQ
-716 NPGFVHRGNLDPEV
+716 NPGFVHRGNLDPEISR
-730 MMLKDFSTP
+730 L
-739 FGRSK
+739 RSK

>member
-1 MSNKGL
+1 MINKDTN
-7 HKDIEN
+7 KEIEAL
-13 WAVLLGGGMSL
+13 AVLFGGGISL
-24 LVICNIV
+24 LAICNVVLMVIV
-31 LLVVV
+31 CVLMSS
-36 CLLISGC
+36 CS
-43 GTSRK
+43 SARK
-48 VERTQER
+48 VERIQAR
-55 QMRAE
+55 QIRAE
-60 IGMVEDE
+60 IGMVEEMPD
-67 ILSLRSSDFVDW
+67 RV
-79 TGQAGNDGEKISP
+79 GHDGEKIS
-92 RTSFGR
+92 RFASLTR
-98 NDNKGMPGQA
+98 NAKKEMPGQ
-108 GHDGRGDNAVRDTT
+108 DGQDGRDTT
-122 LVTSDE
+122 VVMEAE

-156 RFRNVAER
+156 RFRNIAER
-164 GGKVNIEFAVTVPQD
+164 GGKVNIEFVVTVPQD

-188 FYPRMN
+188 FYPQMY
-194 VLEDTLGLDPI
+194 VLEDTVRLDPI

-244 IFIERNISALY
+244 IFIVRNIPALY

-275 TEQDAIEHYTDKL
+275 TEQQAIEHYTNRL
-288 ARSANERRKA
+288 AKSANERRMV
-298 RKEERFRHYVKVP
+298 RKEERFRQYVKVP

-320 VIREI
+320 VMREI
-325 NGDFRYVYSHTL
+325 NGDFRYVYAHTL
-337 ASRPRL
+337 ATRPRL

-357 DVKIYDIPECEPLTY
+357 DAKIYDIPKCEPLTY

-420 RDEIGRIKDNL
+420 RDEIGRIKKNL
-431 AALIDHDEFEMD
+431 SALIDNDEFEMD

-469 AVAEYFRRFI
+469 AVAEYFRMFI
-479 DEYRDSMKADEG
+479 DEYRDSVKADEG
-491 FVVDMTED
+491 FVVDMTGN
-499 PRSEPGMTGEE
+499 PWSKPGMTANSDI
-510 YPETPVRRSFAYAQD
+510 R
-525 DNGDAQDDSKKDRDG
+525 
-540 YRIQFIARNDAE
+540 FIARNDAE
-552 NWRMLDV
+552 NWRMLDA

-567 GYEDK
+567 SYEDK

-577 ACELDDLDRREEVLQ
+577 ACELGDLDQREDVLQ

-611 KFNFYL
+611 KFGFYL
-617 HRKDMQKDTVHTT
+617 HRKDMLKDTVHTT

-658 QDYNSAVAFCALDYN
+658 QDYNAAVAFCALDYN

-681 RLPKTDKVN
+681 RLHRTDQVN

-700 DETEKAVRCYE
+700 GEIEKAVRCYD
-711 EACRL
+711 EACRQ
-716 NPGFVHRGNLDPEV
+716 NPGFVHRGNLDPEISRLSV
-730 MMLKDFSTP
+730 F
-739 FGRSK
+739 R

>member
-1 MSNKGL
+1 MSDKGL
-7 HKDIEN
+7 HNDIEN
-13 WAVLLGGGMSL
+13 WAVLLGGGVSL

-48 VERTQER
+48 VERMQER
-55 QMRAE
+55 QMKAE
-60 IGMVEDE
+60 IGMVEE
-67 ILSLRSSDFVDW
+67 
-79 TGQAGNDGEKISP
+79 
-92 RTSFGR
+92 
-98 NDNKGMPGQA
+98 MPGQA
-108 GHDGRGDNAVRDTT
+108 GHDGEVGNDGRSPVGAVDDGRDTT
-122 LVTSDE
+122 VVMEAE

-188 FYPRMN
+188 FYPQMY
-194 VLEDTLGLDPI
+194 VLEDTLGLDPV

-244 IFIERNISALY
+244 IFIERNIPALY

-275 TEQDAIEHYTDKL
+275 TEQQAIEHYTNRL
-288 ARSANERRKA
+288 AKSANERRKA
-298 RKEERFRHYVKVP
+298 RKEERFRQYVKVP

-320 VIREI
+320 VMREI

-343 RKVDVVLSGAIYKE
+343 RKVDVVLSGAIYQE

-479 DEYRDSMKADEG
+479 DEYRDSVKADEG
-491 FVVDMTED
+491 FAVNMTGD
-499 PRSEPGMTGEE
+499 PRSEPGMTKVEPGMTGEGI
-510 YPETPVRRSFAYAQD
+510 R
-525 DNGDAQDDSKKDRDG
+525 
-540 YRIQFIARNDAE
+540 FIARNDAE

-567 GYEDK
+567 SYEDK

-577 ACELDDLDRREEVLQ
+577 ACELDDLDEREEVLQ

-611 KFNFYL
+611 KFDFYL
-617 HRKDMQKDTVHTT
+617 HRKDIQKDTVHTT

-658 QDYNSAVAFCALDYN
+658 QDYNAAVAFCALDYN

-681 RLPKTDKVN
+681 RLHRTDQVN

-700 DETEKAVRCYE
+700 GEIEKAARCYE
-711 EACRL
+711 EACRQ
-716 NPGFVHRGNLDPEV
+716 NPGFVHRGNLDPEISRLSV
-730 MMLKDFSTP
+730 F
-739 FGRSK
+739 R

>member
-13 WAVLLGGGMSL
+13 WAVLLGSGMSL

-48 VERTQER
+48 VERMQER

-60 IGMVEDE
+60 IGMVEEMPD
-67 ILSLRSSDFVDW
+67 RV
-79 TGQAGNDGEKISP
+79 GHDGEKISP

-148 LEAASVTA
+148 IEAASVTA

-164 GGKVNIEFAVTVPQD
+164 GGKVNIEFMVTVPKD

-188 FYPRMN
+188 FYPRMY

-244 IFIERNISALY
+244 IFIERNIPALY

-275 TEQDAIEHYTDKL
+275 TEQQAVEHYTNKL
-288 ARSANERRKA
+288 AKSANERRKA

-320 VIREI
+320 VIRET

-357 DVKIYDIPECEPLTY
+357 DVKIYDIPECESLTY

-420 RDEIGRIKDNL
+420 RDEIGRIKKNL
-431 AALIDHDEFEMD
+431 SALIDNDEFEMD

-479 DEYRDSMKADEG
+479 YEYRDSVKADEG
-491 FVVDMTED
+491 FVVDMTGEM
-499 PRSEPGMTGEE
+499 PGQAGHDISQGSSDI
-510 YPETPVRRSFAYAQD
+510 R
-525 DNGDAQDDSKKDRDG
+525 
-540 YRIQFIARNDAE
+540 FIARNDAE

-577 ACELDDLDRREEVLQ
+577 AYELDDLDRREEVLQ

-611 KFNFYL
+611 KFDFYL

-630 VIDSTYMAGVQAIRD
+630 VIDSIYMVGVQAIRD

-658 QDYNSAVAFCALDYN
+658 QDYNAAVAFCALDYN

-681 RLPKTDKVN
+681 RLHRTDQVN

-700 DETEKAVRCYE
+700 GETEKAVRCYE

-716 NPGFVHRGNLDPEV
+716 NPGFVHRGNLDPEISR
-730 MMLKDFSTP
+730 LGDSQS
-739 FGRSK
+739 GRE

>member
-1 MSNKGL
+1 MSDKGL

-24 LVICNIV
+24 LVICNVV

-48 VERTQER
+48 VERMQER

-60 IGMVEDE
+60 IGMVEE
-67 ILSLRSSDFVDW
+67 MPDW
-79 TGQAGNDGEKISP
+79 VGHDGEKISP

-122 LVTSDE
+122 LVTSAE

-148 LEAASVTA
+148 IEAASVTA

-188 FYPRMN
+188 FYPQMY

-244 IFIERNISALY
+244 IFIERNIPALY

-275 TEQDAIEHYTDKL
+275 TEQQAIEHYTNRL
-288 ARSANERRKA
+288 AKSANERRKA
-298 RKEERFRHYVKVP
+298 RKEERFRQYVKVP

-320 VIREI
+320 VMREI

-343 RKVDVVLSGAIYKE
+343 RKVDVVLSGAIYQE

-420 RDEIGRIKDNL
+420 RDEIGRIKKNL
-431 AALIDHDEFEMD
+431 SALIDNDEFEMD

-479 DEYRDSMKADEG
+479 DEYRDSVKAVEG
-491 FVVDMTED
+491 FAVDMTGD
-499 PRSEPGMTGEE
+499 SRSEPGMTGEGI
-510 YPETPVRRSFAYAQD
+510 R
-525 DNGDAQDDSKKDRDG
+525 
-540 YRIQFIARNDAE
+540 FIARNDAE

-567 GYEDK
+567 SYEDK

-611 KFNFYL
+611 KFDFYL

-658 QDYNSAVAFCALDYN
+658 QDYNAAVAFCALDYN

-681 RLPKTDKVN
+681 RLHRTDQVN

-700 DETEKAVRCYE
+700 GEIEKAARCYE
-711 EACRL
+711 EACRQ
-716 NPGFVHRGNLDPEV
+716 NPGFVHRGNLDPEISRLSV
-730 MMLKDFSTP
+730 F
-739 FGRSK
+739 R

>member
-13 WAVLLGGGMSL
+13 WAVLLGGGVSL

-48 VERTQER
+48 VERMQER

-67 ILSLRSSDFVDW
+67 IAGR
-79 TGQAGNDGEKISP
+79 AGNDGEKISP

-122 LVTSDE
+122 LVTSSE

-188 FYPRMN
+188 FYPRMY

-244 IFIERNISALY
+244 IFIERNIPALY

-263 VSDAEFASAFGV
+263 VSDAEFASAYGV
-275 TEQDAIEHYTDKL
+275 TEQEAIEHYTNKL

-298 RKEERFRHYVKVP
+298 RKDTKFRQYVSVP
-311 IEQGFRLDT
+311 IEEKGIRLDT

-325 NGDFRYVYSHTL
+325 NGDFRYVYSYTL
-337 ASRPRL
+337 ASRPHL

-393 RKVSANTACYVEF
+393 RKVYANTACYVEF
-406 EHDRYEVDESLGYN
+406 EHDSFVVDEPLGYN
-420 RDEIGRIKDNL
+420 RDEIGRIKGNL
-431 AALIDHDEFEMD
+431 AALIDNDEFAMD
-443 SIVVTASSSPEG
+443 SIIVTASSSPEG

-479 DEYRDSMKADEG
+479 DEYRDSVKADEG
-491 FVVDMTED
+491 FVVDMTGD
-499 PRSEPGMTGEE
+499 PRSEPGMTGE
-510 YPETPVRRSFAYAQD
+510 
-525 DNGDAQDDSKKDRDG
+525 
-540 YRIQFIARNDAE
+540 RIRFVARNDAE

-567 GYEDK
+567 SYEEK
-572 IAYIN
+572 ISYIN
-577 ACELDDLDRREEVLQ
+577 ACEVADLDVREEVLQ
-592 KLGCYR
+592 NLGCYR

-611 KFNFYL
+611 KFDFYL

-630 VIDSTYMAGVQAIRD
+630 VIDSTYMVGVQAVRD

-700 DETEKAVRCYE
+700 GETEMAVRYYE

-716 NPGFVHRGNLDPEV
+716 NPGFVHRGNLDPEISRLSV
-730 MMLKDFSTP
+730 F
-739 FGRSK
+739 R

>member
-1 MSNKGL
+1 G
-7 HKDIEN
+7 
-13 WAVLLGGGMSL
+13 
-24 LVICNIV
+24 
-31 LLVVV
+31 
-36 CLLISGC
+36 
-43 GTSRK
+43 
-48 VERTQER
+48 
-55 QMRAE
+55 E
-60 IGMVEDE
+60 I
-67 ILSLRSSDFVDW
+67 
-79 TGQAGNDGEKISP
+79 GNDGRSP
-92 RTSFGR
+92 VG
-98 NDNKGMPGQA
+98 A
-108 GHDGRGDNAVRDTT
+108 GDDGRDTT
-122 LVTSDE
+122 VVMEAE

-148 LEAASVTA
+148 IEAASITA

-188 FYPRMN
+188 FYPRMY

-205 LITGQEY
+205 MITGQEY

-234 MEFVNMRLLE
+234 MEFVNMKLLE
-244 IFIERNISALY
+244 IFIERNIPALY

-275 TEQDAIEHYTDKL
+275 TEQQAIEHYTNRL
-288 ARSANERRKA
+288 AKSANERRKA
-298 RKEERFRHYVKVP
+298 RKDERFRQYVKVP

-320 VIREI
+320 VMREI

-343 RKVDVVLSGAIYKE
+343 RKVDVVLSGEIYQE
-357 DVKIYDIPECEPLTY
+357 DVKIYDIPECESLTY

-479 DEYRDSMKADEG
+479 DEYRDSVKADEG
-491 FVVDMTED
+491 FAVDMTGD
-499 PRSEPGMTGEE
+499 PRSEPGMTGEGI
-510 YPETPVRRSFAYAQD
+510 R
-525 DNGDAQDDSKKDRDG
+525 
-540 YRIQFIARNDAE
+540 FIARNDAE

-567 GYEDK
+567 DYEDK

-577 ACELDDLDRREEVLQ
+577 ACELDDLDEREEVLQ

-611 KFNFYL
+611 KFDFYL

-658 QDYNSAVAFCALDYN
+658 QDYNAAVAFCALDYN

-681 RLPKTDKVN
+681 RLHRTDQVN

-700 DETEKAVRCYE
+700 GEIEKAVRCYE
-711 EACRL
+711 EACRQ
-716 NPGFVHRGNLDPEV
+716 NPGFVHRGNLDPEISRLSV
-730 MMLKDFSTP
+730 F
-739 FGRSK
+739 R

>member
-1 MSNKGL
+1 MSDKGL

-13 WAVLLGGGMSL
+13 WAVLLGGGVSL
-24 LVICNIV
+24 LVICNVV

-48 VERTQER
+48 VERMQER

-60 IGMVEDE
+60 IGMVEEMPDRVGHDGE
-67 ILSLRSSDFVDW
+67 V
-79 TGQAGNDGEKISP
+79 GNDGRSP
-92 RTSFGR
+92 VG
-98 NDNKGMPGQA
+98 A
-108 GHDGRGDNAVRDTT
+108 GDDVRDTT
-122 LVTSDE
+122 VVME
-128 GPIIM
+128 GGGPIIM

-188 FYPRMN
+188 FYPRMY

-244 IFIERNISALY
+244 IFIERNIPALY

-275 TEQDAIEHYTDKL
+275 TEQQAIEHYTNRL
-288 ARSANERRKA
+288 AKSANERRKA
-298 RKEERFRHYVKVP
+298 RKEERFRQYVKVP

-320 VIREI
+320 VMREI

-343 RKVDVVLSGAIYKE
+343 RKVDVVLSGAIYQE

-420 RDEIGRIKDNL
+420 RDEIGRIKKNL
-431 AALIDHDEFEMD
+431 SALIDNDEFEMD

-479 DEYRDSMKADEG
+479 DEYRDSVKADEG
-491 FVVDMTED
+491 FAVDMTGD

-510 YPETPVRRSFAYAQD
+510 YPETPVRRSFAY
-525 DNGDAQDDSKKDRDG
+525 AQDDSKKDRDG

-567 GYEDK
+567 SYEDK

-598 HLREKVY
+598 HLREKAY

-611 KFNFYL
+611 KFDFYL

-658 QDYNSAVAFCALDYN
+658 QDYNAAVAFCALDYN
-673 ASALAILE
+673 ASALAIMEKLQ
-681 RLPKTDKVN
+681 KSDQVN

-700 DETEKAVRCYE
+700 GETEKAVRCYE
-711 EACRL
+711 EACRQ
-716 NPGFVHRGNLDPEV
+716 NPGFVHRGNLDPEISRLSV
-730 MMLKDFSTP
+730 F
-739 FGRSK
+739 R

>member
-1 MSNKGL
+1 MSDKGL

-48 VERTQER
+48 VERMQER

-60 IGMVEDE
+60 IGMVEEMPD
-67 ILSLRSSDFVDW
+67 RV
-79 TGQAGNDGEKISP
+79 GHDGEKISP

-98 NDNKGMPGQA
+98 NDNKGIPGQA

-133 NAVRDEDGNMVATDV
+133 NAVRDEDGNMMATDV
-148 LEAASVTA
+148 IEAASVTA

-188 FYPRMN
+188 FYPRMY

-244 IFIERNISALY
+244 IFIERNIPALY

-275 TEQDAIEHYTDKL
+275 TEQQAIEHYTNRL
-288 ARSANERRKA
+288 AKSANERRKA
-298 RKEERFRHYVKVP
+298 RKEERFRQYVKVP

-320 VIREI
+320 VMREI

-343 RKVDVVLSGAIYKE
+343 RKVDVVLSGAIYQE

-479 DEYRDSMKADEG
+479 DEYRDSMKADDG
-491 FVVDMTED
+491 FVVDMTGD
-499 PRSEPGMTGEE
+499 PQSEPGMTGEGI
-510 YPETPVRRSFAYAQD
+510 R
-525 DNGDAQDDSKKDRDG
+525 
-540 YRIQFIARNDAE
+540 FIARNDAE

-567 GYEDK
+567 SYEDK

-577 ACELDDLDRREEVLQ
+577 ACELDDLDEREEVLQ
-592 KLGCYR
+592 NLGCYR

-611 KFNFYL
+611 KFDFYL

-658 QDYNSAVAFCALDYN
+658 QDYNAAVAFCALDYN

-681 RLPKTDKVN
+681 RLHRTDQVN

-700 DETEKAVRCYE
+700 GEIEKAVRCYE
-711 EACRL
+711 EACRQ
-716 NPGFVHRGNLDPEV
+716 NPGFVHRGNLDPEISRLSV
-730 MMLKDFSTP
+730 F
-739 FGRSK
+739 R

>member
-1 MSNKGL
+1 MSDKGL
-7 HKDIEN
+7 HKDIEI
-13 WAVLLGGGMSL
+13 WAVLLGGGVSL
-24 LVICNIV
+24 LVICNVV

-48 VERTQER
+48 VERMQER

-60 IGMVEDE
+60 IGMVEEMPDRVE
-67 ILSLRSSDFVDW
+67 
-79 TGQAGNDGEKISP
+79 DGEKISP

-188 FYPRMN
+188 FYPRMY

-244 IFIERNISALY
+244 IFIERNIPALY

-275 TEQDAIEHYTDKL
+275 TEQQAIEHYTNRL
-288 ARSANERRKA
+288 AKSANERRKA
-298 RKEERFRHYVKVP
+298 RKEERFRQYVKVP

-320 VIREI
+320 VMREI

-343 RKVDVVLSGAIYKE
+343 RKVDVVLSGAIYQE

-406 EHDRYEVDESLGYN
+406 KHDRYEVDESLGYN
-420 RDEIGRIKDNL
+420 RDEIGRIKKNL
-431 AALIDHDEFEMD
+431 SALIDNDEFEMD

-479 DEYRDSMKADEG
+479 DEYRDSVKVDKG
-491 FVVDMTED
+491 FVVDLAGD
-499 PRSEPGMTGEE
+499 PRSEPGMTKVEPGMTGEGI
-510 YPETPVRRSFAYAQD
+510 R
-525 DNGDAQDDSKKDRDG
+525 
-540 YRIQFIARNDAE
+540 FIARNDAE

-567 GYEDK
+567 SYEDK

-611 KFNFYL
+611 KFDFYL

-658 QDYNSAVAFCALDYN
+658 QDYNAAVAFCALDYN

-681 RLPKTDKVN
+681 KVHRTDQVN

-700 DETEKAVRCYE
+700 GEIEKAVRCYE
-711 EACRL
+711 EACRQ
-716 NPGFVHRGNLDPEV
+716 NPGFVHRGNLDPEISRLSV
-730 MMLKDFSTP
+730 F
-739 FGRSK
+739 R

>member
-13 WAVLLGGGMSL
+13 WAVLLGGGVSL

-48 VERTQER
+48 VERMQER

-60 IGMVEDE
+60 IGMVEE
-67 ILSLRSSDFVDW
+67 
-79 TGQAGNDGEKISP
+79 
-92 RTSFGR
+92 
-98 NDNKGMPGQA
+98 MPDRV
-108 GHDGRGDNAVRDTT
+108 GHDGGVPVGAGDDGRDTT
-122 LVTSDE
+122 VVME
-128 GPIIM
+128 GGGPIIM
-133 NAVRDEDGNMVATDV
+133 NAVRDEEGNMVATDV
-148 LEAASVTA
+148 IEAASITA

-188 FYPRMN
+188 FYPQMY
-194 VLEDTLGLDPI
+194 VLEDTVGLDPV

-226 LQSIVTDS
+226 LRSIVTDS
-234 MEFVNMRLLE
+234 MEFVNMKLLE
-244 IFIERNISALY
+244 IFIERNIPALY

-275 TEQDAIEHYTDKL
+275 TEQQAIEHYTNRL
-288 ARSANERRKA
+288 AKSANERKKA
-298 RKEERFRHYVKVP
+298 RKEERFRQYVKVP
-311 IEQGFRLDT
+311 IEQGFWLDT
-320 VIREI
+320 VMREI

-343 RKVDVVLSGAIYKE
+343 RKVDVVLSGAIYQE

-420 RDEIGRIKDNL
+420 RDEIGRIKKNL
-431 AALIDHDEFEMD
+431 SALIDNDEFEMD

-469 AVAEYFRRFI
+469 AVAEYFRMFI
-479 DEYRDSMKADEG
+479 DEYRDSVKAEEG
-491 FVVDMTED
+491 FAVDMTGD
-499 PRSEPGMTGEE
+499 PRSEPGMTGE
-510 YPETPVRRSFAYAQD
+510 
-525 DNGDAQDDSKKDRDG
+525 
-540 YRIQFIARNDAE
+540 RILFVARNDAE

-567 GYEDK
+567 SYEEK

-577 ACELDDLDRREEVLQ
+577 ACEVADLDVREEVLQ
-592 KLGCYR
+592 NLGCYR

-611 KFNFYL
+611 KFDFYL

-645 RDYETAVTLLRPY
+645 REYETAVTLLRPY
-658 QDYNSAVAFCALDYN
+658 QDYNAAVAFCALDYN

-681 RLPKTDKVN
+681 RLHRTDQVN

-700 DETEKAVRCYE
+700 GEIEKAARCYE
-711 EACRL
+711 EACRQ
-716 NPGFVHRGNLDPEV
+716 NPGFVHRGNLDPEISR
-730 MMLKDFSTP
+730 L
-739 FGRSK
+739 RSK

>member
-1 MSNKGL
+1 MSKNL

-13 WAVLLGGGMSL
+13 WAVLLGGGVSL
-24 LVICNIV
+24 LVIFNIV
-31 LLVVV
+31 LMVVV
-36 CLLISGC
+36 CLLMSSC
-43 GTSRK
+43 GSARK
-48 VERTQER
+48 VERMKER

-60 IGMVEDE
+60 IGMVEMP
-67 ILSLRSSDFVDW
+67 
-79 TGQAGNDGEKISP
+79 GQAGHDGEEISP

-98 NDNKGMPGQA
+98 NDSKGIPDRVGND
-108 GHDGRGDNAVRDTT
+108 GEVGNDGRFSVGAGDDVRDTT
-122 LVTSDE
+122 VVMEAE

-148 LEAASVTA
+148 IEAASVTA

-164 GGKVNIEFAVTVPQD
+164 GGKVNIEFMVTVPKD

-188 FYPRMN
+188 FYPRMY

-234 MEFVNMRLLE
+234 MEFVNLRLLE
-244 IFIERNISALY
+244 IFIERNIPALY

-263 VSDAEFASAFGV
+263 VSDAEFSSAFGV
-275 TEQDAIEHYTDKL
+275 TEQQAVEHYTNKL
-288 ARSANERRKA
+288 AKSANERRKA
-298 RKEERFRHYVKVP
+298 RKEERFRRYVKVP

-320 VIREI
+320 VMREI

-372 YISSLSAFVD
+372 YISSLSALVD

-420 RDEIGRIKDNL
+420 RDEIGRIKGNL
-431 AALIDHDEFEMD
+431 AALIDNDEFAMD
-443 SIVVTASSSPEG
+443 SIIVTASSSPEG

-469 AVAEYFRRFI
+469 AVAEYFRRHI
-479 DEYRDSMKADEG
+479 DEYRDSVRVNEG
-491 FVVDMTED
+491 FVVDMTGD
-499 PRSEPGMTGEE
+499 PRSEPGMTGE
-510 YPETPVRRSFAYAQD
+510 
-525 DNGDAQDDSKKDRDG
+525 
-540 YRIQFIARNDAE
+540 RILFVARNDAE
-552 NWRMLDV
+552 NWRMLDA
-559 LVAEDTVM
+559 LVAEDNSLSFD
-567 GYEDK
+567 DK
-572 IAYIN
+572 IAYID
-577 ACELDDLDRREEVLQ
+577 ACEIENLDTREEVLQ
-592 KLGCYR
+592 NLGCYR
-598 HLREKVY
+598 HLLEKIY

-611 KFNFYL
+611 KFDFYL

-630 VIDSTYMAGVQAIRD
+630 VLDSTYMAGVQAIRD
-645 RDYETAVTLLRPY
+645 RDYESAVTLLRPY
-658 QDYNSAVAFCALDYN
+658 RDFNAAVAFCALDYN
-673 ASALAILE
+673 ASALDILE
-681 RLPKTDKVN
+681 NLPKSDQVN

-700 DETEKAVRCYE
+700 GETEKAVRCYE

>member
-1 MSNKGL
+1 MSDKGL

-13 WAVLLGGGMSL
+13 WVVLLGGGMSL

-48 VERTQER
+48 VERMQER

-67 ILSLRSSDFVDW
+67 IAGR
-79 TGQAGNDGEKISP
+79 AGNDGRSP
-92 RTSFGR
+92 IG
-98 NDNKGMPGQA
+98 A
-108 GHDGRGDNAVRDTT
+108 GDDGRDTT
-122 LVTSDE
+122 VVME
-128 GPIIM
+128 GGGPIIM

-148 LEAASVTA
+148 IEAASITA

-179 MMDPQWQLR
+179 MIDPQWQLR
-188 FYPRMN
+188 FYPRMY
-194 VLEDTLGLDPI
+194 VLEDTLGLYPI

-244 IFIERNISALY
+244 IFIERNIPALY

-275 TEQDAIEHYTDKL
+275 TEQQAIEHYTNRL
-288 ARSANERRKA
+288 AKSANERRKA

-357 DVKIYDIPECEPLTY
+357 DVKIYDIPECESLTY

-420 RDEIGRIKDNL
+420 RDEIGRIKKNL
-431 AALIDHDEFEMD
+431 SALIDNDEFEMD

-469 AVAEYFRRFI
+469 AVAEYFRRYI
-479 DEYRDSMKADEG
+479 DEYRDSVRVNEG
-491 FVVDMTED
+491 FVVDMTGD
-499 PRSEPGMTGEE
+499 PRSEPGMTGE
-510 YPETPVRRSFAYAQD
+510 
-525 DNGDAQDDSKKDRDG
+525 
-540 YRIQFIARNDAE
+540 RILFVARNDAE
-552 NWRMLDV
+552 NWMMLDA
-559 LVAEDTVM
+559 LVAKDTVM
-567 GYEDK
+567 SYEDK

-577 ACELDDLDRREEVLQ
+577 ACEVADLDEREEVLQ

-611 KFNFYL
+611 KFDFYL

-658 QDYNSAVAFCALDYN
+658 QDYNAAVAFCALDYN

-681 RLPKTDKVN
+681 RLPRTDQVN

-700 DETEKAVRCYE
+700 GEIEKAVRCYE
-711 EACRL
+711 EACRQ
-716 NPGFVHRGNLDPEV
+716 NPGFVHRGNLDPEISRLSV
-730 MMLKDFSTP
+730 F
-739 FGRSK
+739 R

>member
-1 MSNKGL
+1 MSDKGL

-48 VERTQER
+48 MERMQER

-67 ILSLRSSDFVDW
+67 IAGR
-79 TGQAGNDGEKISP
+79 AGNDGRSP
-92 RTSFGR
+92 IG
-98 NDNKGMPGQA
+98 A
-108 GHDGRGDNAVRDTT
+108 GDDGRDTT
-122 LVTSDE
+122 VVMEAE

-133 NAVRDEDGNMVATDV
+133 NAVCDEDGNMVATDV

-188 FYPRMN
+188 FYPQMY
-194 VLEDTLGLDPI
+194 VLEDTVGLDPV

-226 LQSIVTDS
+226 LRSIVTDS
-234 MEFVNMRLLE
+234 MEFVNMKLLE
-244 IFIERNISALY
+244 IFIERNIPALY

-275 TEQDAIEHYTDKL
+275 TEQQAIEHYTNRL
-288 ARSANERRKA
+288 AKSANERRKA
-298 RKEERFRHYVKVP
+298 RKEERFRRYVKVH

-320 VIREI
+320 VMREI
-325 NGDFRYVYSHTL
+325 NGDFRYVYSYTL
-337 ASRPRL
+337 TSRPRL
-343 RKVDVVLSGAIYKE
+343 RKVDVVLSGAIYQE

-382 GTERYMTKVIE
+382 GNERYMTKVIE

-420 RDEIGRIKDNL
+420 RDEIGRIKKNL
-431 AALIDHDEFEMD
+431 SALIDHDEFEMD

-479 DEYRDSMKADEG
+479 DEYRDSVKVDEG
-491 FVVDMTED
+491 FVVDMTGD
-499 PRSEPGMTGEE
+499 PRSVPGMTGEE

-525 DNGDAQDDSKKDRDG
+525 DNME
-540 YRIQFIARNDAE
+540 RIQFIARNDAE

-592 KLGCYR
+592 NLGCYR
-598 HLREKVY
+598 HMREKIY

-611 KFNFYL
+611 KFDFYL

-630 VIDSTYMAGVQAIRD
+630 VLDSTYMAGVQAIRD

-658 QDYNSAVAFCALDYN
+658 RDFNAAVAFCALDYN

-690 YMLAIVYSRL
+690 YMLAIVYIRL
-700 DETEKAVRCYE
+700 GETEKAVRCYE
-711 EACRL
+711 EACRQ
-716 NPGFVHRGNLDPEV
+716 NPGFVHRGNLDPEISRLSV
-730 MMLKDFSTP
+730 F
-739 FGRSK
+739 R